1 METGSTV
8 FILLTLLA
16 ATAAFLLTA
25 IGVFICSYLRDLSA
39 LKEEL
44 RRTADEGKY
53 CLGVRELR
61 RKYLKR
67 LPFITEKNLS
77 RVYRRI
83 FAGEK
88 RRRRDLELACALHAR
103 YIHMCLLPLRGKLGV
118 VQCLCRKRNGSGTL
132 RILHGFGHRYGRR
145 QKF

>member
-39 LKEEL
+39 LREEL

-83 FAGEK
+83 FRSAPRAK
-88 RRRRDLELACALHAR
+88 APAA
-103 YIHMCLLPLRGKLGV
+103 
-118 VQCLCRKRNGSGTL
+118 GSGARL
-132 RILHGFGHRYGRR
+132 RPPCSAYSYVPPAFAG
-145 QKF
+145 